1 MTLNNNA
8 SIINEEM
15 IYNLINAS
23 REFVRTKNISECKNF
38 IQSYVEKVIVYN
50 ERVEVLF
57 KIHVPS
63 DDGEVEPLMSGEKI
77 KVLQRQYR

>member
-1 MTLNNNA
+1 
-8 SIINEEM
+8 M
-15 IYNLINAS
+15 IYNLIDAS

-38 IQSYVEKVIVYN
+38 IQSYIEKVIVYG

-63 DDGEVEPLMSGEKI
+63 DDGEVEPLMSGESI
-77 KVLQRQYR
+77 KVLKRQYR